1 MPEEVV
7 SILIDIYQGSSFQV
21 QTAGGQTE
29 EIPQDWGVKQGCP
42 LSPLV
47 FNLAVEGL
55 IRGIESSPAEGYSFS
70 EDLQVKSL
78 AYADDLAIAASS
90 EEDIIAMLTRLEKF
104 TSQSPVQCGKVCV
117 TFHNLS
123 EWQKG
128 GSPTQFHLN
137 GQVIPAMGWE
147 DRYEGNGYQVY
158 LDAFVVGSLGTWD
171 PENDHLLPVLGIGR
185 KYGVL
190 FKKLCCRDALA
201 GSYEVWAAQ
210 YRLHFQQSSS
220 S

>member
-7 SILIDIYQGSSFQV
+7 SILMDIYQGSSFQV

-29 EIPQDWGVKQGCP
+29 EIPQDRGVKQGCP

-90 EEDIIAMLTRLEKF
+90 EEDIIAMLTRLEEF
-104 TSQSPVQCGKVCV
+104 TSWANLRFNVAKCASLSTIYRSGKRVV
-117 TFHNLS
+117 L
-123 EWQKG
+123 Q
-128 GSPTQFHLN
+128 TQFHLN
-137 GQVIPAMGWE
+137 GQVIPTMGWE

-190 FKKLCCRDALA
+190 FKKTLL
-201 GSYEVWAAQ
+201 S
-210 YRLHFQQSSS
+210 
-220 S
+220 